1 MAYKVLIPQDVAQP
15 GKDYLR
21 QRGYE
26 IKMGSGITAEA
37 IAADVVDCDAILART
52 ALFPAKV
59 LEAGKKLK
67 IISRH
72 GVGYD
77 NIDVAKATELGI
89 WVTFA
94 PESNADTV
102 AEHTIGCILAL
113 VRNFIQLDRET
124 RAGNFPI
131 RDKLF
136 GSDLAGQVL
145 GIVGLGKIGIR
156 VALKA
161 SRGLDMKVFAYD
173 PFLRSEQ
180 ISEFGTPAKSM
191 DEVFSAADLVTL
203 HIPGGAS
210 NKGVVGKKQFT
221 LMKKTAFF
229 INASR
234 GDVVVEADLIEALR
248 NGTVAGAAIDVYE
261 KEPPQKDNPLLRM
274 SNVLLTPHNASQT
287 RECLIR
293 MALHAAQGIDEVLSG
308 KHPTWPVN
316 DPAKRMSKIGR
327 PEKSTNVR

>member
-21 QRGYE
+21 ERGYE
-26 IKMGSGITAEA
+26 IKMGSGTTAEA

-52 ALFPAKV
+52 ATFPAKV
-59 LEAGKKLK
+59 FEAGKKLK

-77 NIDVAKATELGI
+77 NVDVAKATELGI

-94 PESNADTV
+94 PESNANTV
-102 AEHTIGCILAL
+102 AEHTIGCVLAL
-113 VRNFIQLDRET
+113 ARNFIPLDRET
-124 RAGNFPI
+124 RAGNFAI

-136 GSDLAGQVL
+136 GSDLAGKTL
-145 GIVGLGKIGIR
+145 GIVGLGKIGQR

-161 SRGLDMKVFAYD
+161 SRGLEMKVFGYD
-173 PFLRSEQ
+173 PFLKSEE
-180 ISEFGTPAKSM
+180 ISEFAASAKSM
-191 DEVFSAADLVTL
+191 EEVFSTADFVTL

-210 NKGVVGKKQFT
+210 TKGIVGKKQFA

-234 GDVVVEADLIEALR
+234 GEVVVETDLIEALR
-248 NGTVAGAAIDVYE
+248 NGTIAGAAIDVYE
-261 KEPPQKDNPLLRM
+261 KEPPQKDNPLLSM
-274 SNVLLTPHNASQT
+274 NNVLLTPHNASQT
-287 RECLIR
+287 RECMIR

-316 DPAKRMSKIGR
+316 DPTKRR
-327 PEKSTNVR
+327 